1 MSGFFNMDNV
11 VWRTLSRLADL
22 MILNI
27 VFVICC
33 IPVFTIGA
41 SLTALNYVTLKMR
54 DGEEGYVIRSF
65 FRSFRQNF
73 KQATG
78 LWLLTLLVG
87 VILALDLM
95 ILRSGEGTFWSVM
108 TVIIIIICL
117 IVIMTFL
124 YLFAVLSRFE
134 NTVVNTIRNSF
145 IMAIADFPRTV
156 AMLAIVIAAIVVSLY
171 NSTTLN
177 WAILF
182 WLMLGFAVIAY
193 CNSYF
198 LSKVFNK
205 YAPKEEDDTDPDHWD
220 VDEIMGKAPEQ
231 EEMSRMSEI
240 EEKSEIE
247 EMPGQERIPMQTEG
261 NE

>member
-11 VWRTLSRLADL
+11 LWRSLSRLADL

-41 SLTALNYVTLKMR
+41 SLTAMNYVVLKMR

-95 ILRSGEGTFWSVM
+95 ILRSGEGTFSSVM
-108 TVIIIIICL
+108 TVIILVLC
-117 IVIMTFL
+117 VVAIMMFL
-124 YLFAVLSRFE
+124 YLFAILSRFE
-134 NTVVNTIRNSF
+134 NTIVNTIRNSF

-156 AMLAIVIAAIVVSLY
+156 AMLAIIIAAVVVSLY
-171 NSTTLN
+171 NGTTLN

-182 WLMLGFAVIAY
+182 WIMVGFAVIAY

-198 LSKVFNK
+198 LSKIFSK
-205 YAPKEEDDTDPDHWD
+205 YVPKEEDNADPDHWD
-220 VDEIMGKAPEQ
+220 VDETMGKAPSS
-231 EEMSRMSEI
+231 EEAQSGSD
-240 EEKSEIE
+240 
-247 EMPGQERIPMQTEG
+247 IPMQIESDAPRTDRK
-261 NE
+261 